1 MIEIKNQQKA
11 LSIPRTQTAWIKGI
25 VQKILRHEGV
35 RLSRVLLSIV
45 FVTDSQI
52 KSLNRKFLN
61 RLYATDVLA
70 FDLSSAAFSR
80 SRQKRIKEIEGE
92 IVISTPAAIRNARI
106 FETSPNRELALYVV
120 HGILHLLGYDDH
132 RPLDIKRMRAKEE
145 ELMKLVETVQ

>member
-11 LSIPRTQTAWIKGI
+11 LPIPRTQTARIKGI
-25 VQKILRHEGV
+25 VQKIFRHEGV

-45 FVTDSQI
+45 FVTDAQI
-52 KSLNRKFLN
+52 KSLNIKFLN
-61 RLYATDVLA
+61 RFYATDVLA
-70 FDLSSAAFSR
+70 FDLSHEALSR
-80 SRQKRIKEIEGE
+80 SRRKRIKRIEGE
-92 IVISTPAAIRNARI
+92 IVISTPAVIKNAKI
-106 FETSPNRELALYVV
+106 FKTSPSRELALYVV